1 MKKLTVYIDNGT
13 TTAVNEW
20 NDESYDFSWRLGDKF
35 LGVLTED
42 KDAGV
47 TKTRLIPVDDIREIR
62 ATVDKVEDD
71 GDAKFLA
78 KLREKAETEKDPK
91 KFVTI
96 ANAALDFADHLINKD
111 KVSLDNMEL

>member
-13 TTAVNEW
+13 TMSVNEW

-35 LGVLTED
+35 LGVLIED
-42 KDAGV
+42 KEAGV
-47 TKTRLIPVDDIREIR
+47 TKTRLIPVDDIHEIR

-91 KFVTI
+91 KFVAI

-111 KVSLDNMEL
+111 KVSLNNMEL